1 METASSFP
9 ANTLRQL
16 RNQTGSRGIADLLF
30 AVVLG
35 VAVSPRESHVWSLVD
50 SFLQLFRQ
58 APAMEALDCTRLGV
72 LLAVAIARVSGDG
85 GNDDDD
91 DGDDGDDGGD
101 KVVSDGNDKVV
112 DSGGGNDDDDD
123 DDDDDGDDGG
133 DKVVSDGNDKV
144 VDSGGEK
151 VDDDDGDDGG
161 HRYVGGNKNSP
172 VGDDGHEM
180 NNSNNHETINH
191 DMNNDHTINNHNINN
206 HNNNHEIPHNTP
218 HTTISPKIHTQF
230 IEHTFVALEQIMDE
244 TADKTTLDQR
254 STLLAAMGNQVLFP
268 AVIHPSVPSR
278 RFRDFFWHSAS
289 WRFKSIIPSHP
300 MKPPP

>member
-1 METASSFP
+1 M
-9 ANTLRQL
+9 
-16 RNQTGSRGIADLLF
+16 
-30 AVVLG
+30 
-35 VAVSPRESHVWSLVD
+35 
-50 SFLQLFRQ
+50 
-58 APAMEALDCTRLGV
+58 
-72 LLAVAIARVSGDG
+72 
-85 GNDDDD
+85 
-91 DGDDGDDGGD
+91 
-101 KVVSDGNDKVV
+101 
-112 DSGGGNDDDDD
+112 
-123 DDDDDGDDGG
+123 
-133 DKVVSDGNDKV
+133 
-144 VDSGGEK
+144 
-151 VDDDDGDDGG
+151 
-161 HRYVGGNKNSP
+161 GGNKNSP